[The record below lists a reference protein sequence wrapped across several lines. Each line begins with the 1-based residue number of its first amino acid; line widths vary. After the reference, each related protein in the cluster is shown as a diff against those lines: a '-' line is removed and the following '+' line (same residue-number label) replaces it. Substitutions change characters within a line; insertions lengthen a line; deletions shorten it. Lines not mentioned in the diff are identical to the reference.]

1 MWKYFSIVA
10 ILCVVVSL
18 WVANE
23 NKAVFLKEKASREK
37 AISHYGKA
45 QALEVTLDSKIQK
58 RTQEIAAL
66 TEQEA
71 TLQAEQ
77 QKLTQEAAAKDE
89 ELLKINKELQL
100 VKSEITPIQ
109 AQVDAVGD
117 IEKLIAEVNE
127 LKAKEKNLE
136 QAKVIEEQNLSN
148 AKASVEGYEQTIVER
163 TEFDRKNR
171 SGEMD
176 PSFKAVVSQY
186 LPQWGVV
193 KIDKGNNQG
202 VVSNAVFDIIRG
214 KETIARAKVINVEPN
229 YSMAEIVAG
238 SIKEDTV
245 INRGDKMVPT
255 VSNAVTPPATIAAP
269 AAETVTPTEPVTAS
283 TEPAAAAPAVA
294 PSSEDPFK
302 N

>member
-1 MWKYFSIVA
+1 MWKYFSIAA

-23 NKAVFLKEKASREK
+23 NKTVFLKEKSSRDK
-37 AISHYGKA
+37 AISHYGKV

-71 TLQAEQ
+71 SLQAEQ
-77 QKLTQEAAAKDE
+77 QKLTQEAASKDE
-89 ELLKINKELQL
+89 ELRKANDQLQL
-100 VKSEITPIQ
+100 VKSEINPIQ
-109 AQVDAVGD
+109 AQIDAVGNID
-117 IEKLIAEVNE
+117 KLIAEVNE
-127 LKAKEKNLE
+127 LKEKEKSLE
-136 QAKVIEEQNLSN
+136 QAKALQEQKLSEV
-148 AKASVEGYEQTIVER
+148 KASVEGYEQTIAER

-171 SGEMD
+171 SGEID

-229 YSMAEIVAG
+229 HSMAEVVAG

-245 INRGDKMVPT
+245 INRGDKMIPT
-255 VSNAVTPPATIAAP
+255 VSNAGSKPETTAAP
-269 AAETVTPTEPVTAS
+269 AAETATASAEPAPAS
-283 TEPAAAAPAVA
+283 TEPAAAPTAA